1 MPAKSN
7 KSSEIVDQSDMSC
20 QEQCYFFYEKFS
32 QFDFCFEDAMW
43 NFNQGKFLIRKTSN
57 GTKHLMEIP
66 IFKLPHHQRVF
77 NN

>member
-7 KSSEIVDQSDMSC
+7 KSSEIVDQSEMSC
-20 QEQCYFFYEKFS
+20 QEQCYFFYDDVLMMQCGTSIRES
-32 QFDFCFEDAMW
+32 
-43 NFNQGKFLIRKTSN
+43 FLIRKTSN